1 MQREAGQEPVLRGAA
16 AAAHTPLQPAL
27 DWLDDPPDMGAKR
40 APTSTPWTMRGC
52 LVIRC
57 ALLGTA
63 AVPHASPPAVTRW
76 NIWCPVHCGGDGLS
90 GRGRRISRLDHPFD
104 HPDDPTGPYSIRLD
118 RRGTQREQARS
129 DWSRP
134 DRRRAPGYGSGGCG
148 LTYCPL
154 VGSSRWCYDAV
165 VGMRL
170 GRGAEGE
177 ASDSTRALGQQQEV
191 GT

>member
-63 AVPHASPPAVTRW
+63 ARYDLKLWIGFLRESATYPPA
-76 NIWCPVHCGGDGLS
+76 
-90 GRGRRISRLDHPFD
+90 
-104 HPDDPTGPYSIRLD
+104 
-118 RRGTQREQARS
+118 
-129 DWSRP
+129 
-134 DRRRAPGYGSGGCG
+134 
-148 LTYCPL
+148 
-154 VGSSRWCYDAV
+154 
-165 VGMRL
+165 
-170 GRGAEGE
+170 
-177 ASDSTRALGQQQEV
+177 
-191 GT
+191 